1 MSNENKYS
9 YSLTRFAWQRL
20 KKNNLA
26 VFGMG
31 FILITAIIAVL
42 GSLIRPD
49 FTEHANDQKLQLA
62 KKKPGFEVMMLRV
75 KKNADIDIP
84 PFWERMFFGGRE
96 DQYRSIPIYD
106 YEFSG
111 TDILIE
117 EYTGNNE
124 KYTGK
129 KIPINIA
136 DVLYSLD
143 ENNRYEE
150 DFSGKV
156 SFYVIDEGKLTES
169 ISEMQMQ
176 IVKDN
181 IIIKKYWLGTDQFGR
196 DLHSRLMAGALVS
209 LSVGF
214 ISVFISLLI
223 GMVLG
228 AVGGF
233 FRGWVDDIIMW
244 IINVVWSIPTLL
256 LVIAITFALGKG
268 FWQIFVAVGLTMWVE
283 VARVVRGQVIS
294 IREQEYIEAGRALG
308 FTNFRLISKHVLPNV
323 MGPVIVISAA
333 NFASAILI
341 ESGLSFLGIGL
352 QPPMASWGRMIKEHY
367 GFIMVDG
374 AYLAILPGVAIM
386 LMVLSFML
394 VGNGLR
400 DALDTKS
407 MGGSNSNSG
416 NIPNA

>member
-1 MSNENKYS
+1 MDNNEKYS
-9 YSLTRFAWQRL
+9 YSLSFYAWQKL
-20 KKNNLA
+20 KKNKLA
-26 VFGMG
+26 LFGLSIIG
-31 FILITAIIAVL
+31 LATIIALL

-49 FTEHANDQKLQLA
+49 FTEHANSQKLQLS
-62 KKKPGFEVMMLRV
+62 KKHPGFEVKIIRVRKNEEILR
-75 KKNADIDIP
+75 P
-84 PFWERMFFGGRE
+84 PFWERMLFGGRE
-96 DQYRSIPIYD
+96 DEYKSIPIHD

-111 TDILIE
+111 ANIIVE
-117 EYTGNNE
+117 EYTGDNDRFAGKRIPLNLADVIYPIDDDN
-124 KYTGK
+124 KYT
-129 KIPINIA
+129 
-136 DVLYSLD
+136 
-143 ENNRYEE
+143 E
-150 DFSGKV
+150 DYNGNV
-156 SFYVIDEGKLTES
+156 SFYTISDGKKTDAITKMQKEIIDNN
-169 ISEMQMQ
+169 
-176 IVKDN
+176 IVM
-181 IIIKKYWLGTDQFGR
+181 KKFWLGTDQFGR
-196 DLHSRLMAGALVS
+196 DLHSRLMAGTLVS

-223 GMVLG
+223 GIFLG
-228 AVGGF
+228 ALSGYF
-233 FRGWVDDIIMW
+233 KGWIDDVIMW
-244 IINVVWSIPTLL
+244 FINVVWSIPTLL

-283 VARVVRGQVIS
+283 VARVVRGQVMS
-294 IREQEYIEAGRALG
+294 VREQEYIEAGRALG
-308 FTNFRLISKHVLPNV
+308 FNNFRLITKHVLPNV

-407 MGGSNSNSG
+407 IDGGNSTS
-416 NIPNA
+416 NIPNG